1 MKYFKETY
9 SKYSEVINYLIT
21 GVLTT
26 LISLAVYFGCTDT
39 FLNPENPI
47 ELQIANILSWILSV
61 TFAYFTNRKYV
72 FKSTNSHIFKEGI
85 HFYLARISTLIL
97 DMAFM
102 FVCVSLFHMNN
113 KFAKLLDQ
121 VVVIIANYIISKF
134 WVFSKK
140 AN

>member
-85 HFYLARISTLIL
+85 HLYLARISTLIL